1 MKNHRIIVSQ
11 WLEQFGKERD
21 ISLLLEEG
29 YWLINGTEKLSCLVE
44 VPEHL
49 NNVST
54 VFIYLPLVPLSPA
67 SKSQL
72 SLLTAELEMN
82 LFGLLTGGCQI
93 ALNDRFNSIVL
104 SFSAVID
111 TMTGDTFQHI
121 LNNMLKI
128 APRLRQRLRDTAAAS
143 SLASK
148 AHITRHHPG
157 EFVPVSS

>member
-1 MKNHRIIVSQ
+1 MKNHQIIVSQ
-11 WLEQFGKERD
+11 WLEQFKKERD

-29 YWLINGTEKLSCLVE
+29 YWLINGIDELNCIVE
-44 VPEHL
+44 VPEDL
-49 NNVST
+49 TVPT

-67 SKSQL
+67 SDSQL
-72 SLLTAELEMN
+72 SLITNELEIN

-93 ALNDRFNSIVL
+93 ALDDRFNSIVL

-111 TMTGDTFQHI
+111 TMNGDTFQHI

-128 APRLRQRLRDTAAAS
+128 APRLRQRLRNTVAPS

-157 EFVPVSS
+157 DFVPVSS